1 MMVVLLSKIYYL
13 CQKQTHDSDVK
24 PLLDGE
30 RYYNDKHDNY
40 DNDDI
45 CLIMVAPIE
54 MMMLLPTIYDDNIE
68 DN

>member
-1 MMVVLLSKIYYL
+1 M
-13 CQKQTHDSDVK
+13 K